1 MSIFA
6 KGLALMLLL
15 LLLSGQ
21 TALADNLVRRHSVAE
36 KRISKMKGYL
46 KGLGKFNK
54 VKGTDKA
61 KEILTT
67 GIKKGEECLKEEDQ
81 TKRDAC
87 KLELKDN
94 FSKSKAAY
102 RLVKYYSILAGRS
115 NTCVE
120 ADLGMKPKLFGTSV
134 DQYRQERRLFFC
146 SGKDNSLDKLNI
158 KWRVKGK
165 DGKKLV
171 RTIENFSLDPSSFP
185 NKDQVSKA
193 EKKVGL

>member
-6 KGLALMLLL
+6 KGLVLMLLL
-15 LLLSGQ
+15 FLIVGQ
-21 TALADNLVRRHSVAE
+21 TASANNLVNRHSVAE

-46 KGLGKFNK
+46 KGLEKFNK

-61 KEILTT
+61 NQLLTT
-67 GIKKGEECLKEEDQ
+67 GISKGEECLKEENQ

-102 RLVKYYSILAGRS
+102 RLVKYYSILSGRS

-120 ADLGMKPKLFGTSV
+120 ADLGMKPRLMGTSV
-134 DQYRQERRLFFC
+134 DQYQESRRLFFC

-171 RTIENFSLDPSSFP
+171 RVTQNFSLDPANFP
-185 NKDQVSKA
+185 NKDHVSQA